1 MPIVKN
7 NRPQIFGNHLM
18 TLLPGVNE
26 VDAKKWEEFSKSPAI
41 KHHIAEGEIEELDLP
56 NAHEGS
62 PVQID
67 DLNQKEALALV
78 KATFDSKLLERWAE
92 NESRKGVLD
101 ALEKQMDAIKLKK
114 KDDEEENEG
123 DEGDDEGD
131 EA

>member
-7 NRPQIFGNHLM
+7 HRAQIFGNHLM
-18 TLLPGVNE
+18 RLLPGVNE
-26 VDAKKWEEFSKSPAI
+26 VDAKAWDEFKTSPSI
-41 KHHIAEGEIEELDLP
+41 KHFIAEGEIEELDLP

-78 KATFDSKLLERWAE
+78 KATFDSKLLERWAA

-101 ALEKQMDAIKLKK
+101 ALEKQMDALKLKAK
-114 KDDEEENEG
+114 EEEA
-123 DEGDDEGD
+123 DEADGDEGD

>member
-7 NRPQIFGNHLM
+7 NRAQIFGNHLM
-18 TLLPGVNE
+18 KLLPGVNE
-26 VDAKKWEEFSKSPAI
+26 VDAKTWDEFKLSPSI
-41 KHHIAEGEIEELDLP
+41 KHFIAEGEIEELDLP
-56 NAHEGS
+56 NAQEGS

-78 KATFDSKLLERWAE
+78 KATFDSKLLERWAA

-101 ALEKQMDAIKLKK
+101 ALEKQMDALKLKK
-114 KDDEEENEG
+114 DEKEDAGAE
-123 DEGDDEGD
+123 DDEGD

>member
-7 NRPQIFGNHLM
+7 NRAQIFGNHLLS
-18 TLLPGVNE
+18 LLPGVNE
-26 VDAKKWEEFSKSPAI
+26 VDAKAWDEFKLSPSI
-41 KHHIAEGEIEELDLP
+41 KHCIAEGEIEELDFP
-56 NAHEGS
+56 TANPDS

-78 KATFDSKLLERWAE
+78 KATFDSKLLERWAA

-101 ALEKQMDAIKLKK
+101 ALEKQMDALKLKK
-114 KDDEEENEG
+114 DEEEADADE
-123 DEGDDEGD
+123 DEGE